1 MPIDVIH
8 CILRYPLYR
17 NHCLNKEAS
26 DKKWFRSITS
36 FCMKKTKVIWLEIKW
51 LIFSR
56 NVSGGKKYW
65 PNSFLWCVLYVAADF
80 SRKSVKACGKSL
92 QINLE
97 TRWARISYV
106 FPFFPTLLSLL
117 CTLSIKV
124 SLISVR
130 LCEDY
135 RVVVLCLRYVILC
148 IQADTSY
155 YKIEETRVEYVE
167 VGITWL
173 IHHLLKSKGMMR
185 RIATRARA
193 LPEMHIQKQITVI
206 RY

>member
-1 MPIDVIH
+1 MYLV
-8 CILRYPLYR
+8 
-17 NHCLNKEAS
+17 NKS
-26 DKKWFRSITS
+26 
-36 FCMKKTKVIWLEIKW
+36 
-51 LIFSR
+51 
-56 NVSGGKKYW
+56 
-65 PNSFLWCVLYVAADF
+65 
-80 SRKSVKACGKSL
+80 KSHL
-92 QINLE
+92 
-97 TRWARISYV
+97 
-106 FPFFPTLLSLL
+106 
-117 CTLSIKV
+117 
-124 SLISVR
+124 R

-185 RIATRARA
+185 RIATGARA